1 MKFIIIGL
9 GHFGASLGE
18 RLTSMGHEVIGVDKH
33 MDKVDALKQTNP
45 CGLSGQYRFGC
56 HQQPSAS

>member
-18 RLTSMGHEVIGVDKH
+18 RLTSMGHEVIGVDNTWIKWMH
-33 MDKVDALKQTNP
+33 LKTD
-45 CGLSGQYRFGC
+45 
-56 HQQPSAS
+56 